1 MSDPDRFDSAGFV
14 DYLVN
19 AAVFLI
25 FTIAGLSLVYFFS

>member
-19 AAVFLI
+19 AAIFLI
-25 FTIAGLSLVYFFS
+25 FTIAGLSLVYLLS